1 MKVAGRSAGVLGI
14 LALLLASCG
23 SPGSGET
30 TDAPSLLVAAASDLR
45 PAFEEIGR
53 QFESEHDA
61 EVTFSFGSSGLLAQQ
76 VIRGAPFDVFVA
88 ANEHYVNDVIAAGI
102 GKGETRRRYAV
113 GRLALWSGV
122 DGDSPASVEELV
134 LPRFRRIVI
143 ANPEHAPYGIA
154 ARQALEAAGVFDAV
168 QGRLVY
174 GESVSDAQRIVETG
188 NADVGI
194 IALSLALAAGGAFTV
209 VPTVLHEPLV
219 QSLVVTA
226 SGAKVSPA
234 SAFADF
240 VTGPRGL
247 EVLARH
253 GFEPPPD
260 SGNQ

>member
-1 MKVAGRSAGVLGI
+1 MKVARRFAGVLGV
-14 LALLLASCG
+14 LAVVLASCG
-23 SPGSGET
+23 TAQSGT
-30 TDAPSLLVAAASDLR
+30 STDAQELLVAAASDLR

-53 QFESEHDA
+53 QFESDHDA

-88 ANEHYVNDVIAAGI
+88 ANEQFVDDVIAASVGR
-102 GKGETRRRYAV
+102 GETKQRYAI
-113 GRLALWSGV
+113 GRLAMWSGV
-122 DGDSPASVEELV
+122 DGDSPASVEDLA

-168 QGRLVY
+168 QDRLVY

-194 IALSLALAAGGAFTV
+194 IALSLAMAAGGTHTL
-209 VPTVLHEPLV
+209 VPMALHAPLV

-226 SGAKVSPA
+226 TDANERLARKFTA
-234 SAFADF
+234 F
-240 VTGPRGL
+240 VTGPRGR
-247 EVLARH
+247 EIMARN
-253 GFEPPPD
+253 GFEPASD
-260 SGNQ
+260 SGIQ